1 MKKILALALALVM
14 LLCVVSCGN
23 ANVNDNEADELKIG
37 VILIGD
43 ETEGYSL
50 AHIDGIKA
58 AAEAL
63 GISENQISWK
73 KKVGENE
80 ACSTAIKQL
89 VADGCDLIISN
100 SYGHQDFMVVAAE
113 EYPEVN
119 FVAATGDY
127 AAITGLDNFYNVF
140 TGVYESRYVA
150 GIAAGMKLAELDAA
164 GKLSAENYDENGN
177 IKMGYVGAFPFAEVV
192 SGYTAFYLGAK
203 SVISNVVMDVMY
215 TESWFNI
222 EAEAA
227 AAEALMANGAVI
239 ISQHADST
247 GAPTAVQKALD
258 NGKTVYS
265 VGYNVS
271 MLDVAPTAALTSATN
286 RWVEAYTDIIGAAQ
300 KGEAIPQNIAYGYA
314 EDGVAVTALGPNVAE
329 GTQARMD
336 EAVAAIK
343 AGTLKVF
350 DTSKFTVGGE
360 AVTEYN
366 VDLSCIDFTTM
377 TVVYEGP
384 NVNVIKTENGITF
397 FDESSYRSAPYFDL
411 RIDGITEVSEK

>member
-23 ANVNDNEADELKIG
+23 ANVNDDEAGELKIG

-63 GISENQISWK
+63 GIPEQNISWK
-73 KKVGENE
+73 KKTGENE

-89 VADGCDLIISN
+89 VADGCSLIISN

-113 EYPEVN
+113 EYPDVN

-127 AAITGLDNFYNVF
+127 AAITGLDNFFNVF

-164 GKLSAENYDENGN
+164 GKLTAENYDENGN

-300 KGEAIPQNIAYGYA
+300 KGEAIPQNIAYGYT

-329 GTQARMD
+329 GTQTRMD

-384 NVNVIKTENGITF
+384 TVNVIKTENGITF

>member
-14 LLCVVSCGN
+14 LLCVVSCGSGN
-23 ANVNDNEADELKIG
+23 ANNDGADEFKIG

-164 GKLSAENYDENGN
+164 GKLAAENYDANGN

-300 KGEAIPQNIAYGYA
+300 KGEAIPQNIAYGYT

-350 DTSKFTVGGE
+350 DTANFTVNGE
-360 AVTEYN
+360 TVTEYN

-384 NVNVIKTENGITF
+384 VVNVIKTENGVTY

-411 RIDGITEVSEK
+411 RIDGITELTGE